1 MSAAGKLDDGGFS
14 IVTEPS
20 NAPAN
25 DTADDGGFTLV
36 SEAAPEGA
44 SRTEYL
50 GRSLGA
56 GLVSV
61 FGSGARVLG
70 DVYGSL
76 FGLNVEEAEAL
87 QKADV
92 ENGAAKPFDAQ
103 AFRDGYSP
111 NAALDRISQGAQGVS
126 TGIMQGTSE
135 PTKAKYATLEYATL
149 DPDKSAF
156 LSPTRMLGDVL
167 QSLPSTVALAV
178 TARFGGQAG
187 QSAFKDAMAG
197 GATEAVARQA
207 AIAAAAKNIATVG
220 AVSEGGLGYAQQAL
234 STQEQ
239 VKRIPQEKLDQSP
252 EYKDLRQQGYDAAAA
267 RDILAERA
275 GNMAGFIAGLVDA
288 GTNLASG
295 PVMGRV
301 IGEGGKVIPRIAK
314 GAATEAAQETVQ
326 SAGEQIGGNVA
337 ERRADPDKAIWDG
350 VLESALQG
358 AALGGIT
365 GGAAAGVFGGGAHG
379 DEPAATGSPARPL
392 PTRTIPTSPEAVA
405 DEVMAAPSVDDAI
418 AAAAAIA
425 QAPVSARPAAG
436 GDTSLDWQAVF
447 DDEDATQQIGWHNR
461 RTGEMRSLEEG
472 PAPAAPSPAQA
483 PVYKES
489 DQALSG
495 ANVPQ
500 GTLEVTTPPPS
511 EIPANP
517 AVSSEIR
524 QDLADSAAIVPPAG
538 PDQVVDPNRVIA
550 DAAAATSLRPGS
562 SLESL
567 PAAIASAWETVRP
580 GPGGDIPAALRAAAD
595 DTPAAPVTFQTAKG
609 STYVVHGDGTT
620 TRDKAPRADLGHEGQ
635 SGPQPRSQATFYVTP
650 AQADALSLIQ
660 TTGAAPMAL
669 KPMRE
674 GQWGITYM
682 SGKDTGKV
690 ERRTVITPAAKPAV
704 GLLPVEVFN
713 KGRTVHFGNEITA
726 VGTQPAAS
734 VAGEN
739 LNTPAAAGPVAPT
752 TMPLQSDY
760 NPVVAPSGK
769 LRGAPRRL
777 SEDDV
782 ASFLA
787 ARGGIRNDES
797 HDLIKGRG
805 LQQMVPGRGP
815 LIRSSGLSIDGAGEV
830 LHEAGFFGPPETTP
844 RPTENEVLQ
853 LLEQTGRGTDG
864 KARKVFRAEQAA
876 KIAEQRAGD
885 LAEEQ
890 NAAARAEIQTVGAQ
904 YGEALTEGEIDQ
916 ILANMGARDLDAEDA
931 LVEHLER
938 KAIQEEN
945 ADYES
950 ATAAPAAGEP
960 VPGGE
965 GAPDRAA
972 GESVERPAPVAGNE
986 SAAEEAREPA
996 APDSEEARP
1005 LAAERGADGLDQTI
1019 LVGAEHSARQ
1029 MAKSREDAGHGKV
1042 RAAAPQKDAGGMF
1055 APKLEQTKDIF
1066 SQPEKAATTPAPT
1079 STGIEDFGEVLTGA
1093 RKHYAEAY
1101 RDRMTEAAE
1110 VDIAAEPLSKSWPEP
1125 DYQKMLDDG
1134 ADPWLVG
1141 FIHSA
1146 RDEVPTKP
1154 QKSWKLKGWVE
1165 SVQTL
1170 RKFSN
1175 DLLNGAITKDALQ
1188 AALNNSA
1195 RLRSEILGRVDLYEA
1210 VGHSKSLK
1218 GIRLYAGSYSLYKGV
1233 KYSPNKTIWSV
1244 EKEQKATAFSNWPR
1258 ILGEG
1263 ETREEAIK
1271 AFKSQYATMGDEPRT
1286 SEVRFDLYWHGQS
1299 ENKKVYIGK
1308 KIGRG
1313 YIDLK
1318 AFDNVRSARLYMAEH
1333 KAELAALLE
1342 RKKSIPN
1349 ERREN
1354 NSPRVGA
1361 DHRGGANVTPQQFS
1375 ETFGFRGVQFGN
1387 YVEGARRQDDLN
1399 EAYDALL
1406 DMAGILNIPAKSIS
1420 LNGEL
1425 GLAFGARG
1433 TGGLRPA
1440 KAHYEP
1446 STVVINLTKANGA
1459 GSLAHEWWHSL
1470 DNYFSRA
1477 RSERAGFVTAS
1488 PVEHGP
1494 GIRAEMLK
1502 AFQGIVTAIKQT
1514 ALQKRS
1520 SVLDAR
1526 RSSPYWTTPHE
1537 MTARSFESYI
1547 IAKLQDQSASNDY
1560 LANIVSE
1567 DFWKAA
1573 EALGMEGDG
1582 GQTPSYPY
1590 LTPAEIPAVRTA
1602 YDNFFSAVETKEGEG
1617 GAIAMFSRRDD
1628 AMGPVEAV
1636 SRFRDLQPFAA
1647 RKAAERYALDNL
1659 RGTYVN
1665 ADTGW
1670 DIVLSRAG
1678 IKKTL
1683 EGDGSMVRA
1692 EIAANLPALLKSAT
1706 LADTHADVDAR
1717 PDVAAVH
1724 RFRTQFV
1731 LDGRV
1736 NDVLLTVKQ
1745 DTAGT
1750 NRHYA
1755 VEHVEV
1761 EPAGKRLPAG
1771 NTYEHTPAPG
1781 ENIPPDGEGFNKPE
1795 IPRVSGLFSSEFDA
1809 QREAVGAELRKRL
1822 DDLGLKDIALKL
1834 PDAIRVEQGGTVT
1847 NEDGAYAAKIIAV
1860 ALDAKD
1866 AAGTLDHE
1874 AIHAFKALGL
1884 FNKSEWSMLANRAAR
1899 EWRAKFKIDSRY
1911 SDLSEEKQNEEAV
1924 AEAFREWAKD
1934 ARTQKGTFARIFD
1947 KVRNALSAIGSVL
1960 RGRGFQTHESIFGR
1974 IERGEVGARER
1985 GADGDGSEPMFDR
1998 RERPQ
2003 AGIFDRMAVDPAR
2016 STVEHL
2022 TDSSRAL
2029 VDRLRTGLSREAIS
2043 ESMDRFRTAFQD
2055 RYLPMLRVQ
2064 TAVERQI
2071 GRPLSEDQ
2079 NPYLKE
2085 ELSTGRKGAKL
2096 EALAEGMI
2104 HPLFLDMQE
2113 KGVSV
2118 AELESYLY
2126 ARHAPERNARIDKIN
2141 PAFRGDMLDDAKAG
2155 SGMSNEEAAGIMAA
2169 AERASKIRA
2178 LEALA
2183 KRVDGILSY
2192 GVEQRVEAGLL
2203 SQAEA
2208 EAWKQS
2214 YKHYVPLRGHA
2225 ELDPQ
2230 GDAAFPRVGRPLSVK
2245 GRESQ
2250 RAFGRESKASDI
2262 LAYSIMQ
2269 AEEAIVRGENNR
2281 IAQAFHALAKAA
2293 PNPDFWTLDKV
2304 ENRPVWNKAAQTVE
2318 YRPVDRI
2325 SAEDAAYTISLKI
2338 DGVEHRVTLN
2348 RNNPAAVRLAEGM
2361 KSLGSDQAGLLIH
2374 TFGAINRFLSHVNTT
2389 LNPEFVITNAFR
2401 DIQEASINLNQFQIE
2416 GIVKNTIRDYPK
2428 ALKGSLQGAFKK
2440 GDGEWRKTYDEF
2452 RAAGGRVYFNQTE
2465 DIPGLRTRIEREVQ
2479 DAKPGVTAF
2488 KAVKSIFNFIESAN
2502 LGVENAVRLSAFKN
2516 AREAGMSPS
2525 QAASLAKNL
2534 TINFNRRGTYGPL
2547 MNSLYL
2553 FYNASVQGT
2562 AVMLTAMKSSKVR
2575 KIAYG
2580 IVATGAMLE
2589 ILNAMM
2595 SGTDDDG
2602 ELFYDKVDDY
2612 TKSHN
2617 LVLMDPTSDTGRF
2630 FKIPLPYGYG
2640 SFFAMGRAGAEMQRG
2655 KDFATAI
2662 GNLGTT
2668 IMDSFNPV
2676 GGAGTLINLIAPTA
2690 IDPLVDLFATNRD
2703 YAGKPIMPDQPQY
2716 GPPIPDNQRYWG
2728 SVSPYFKGITD
2739 TLNKLTGGDDVVP
2752 GTIDVSPETL
2762 QYLFGVVTGAA
2773 GSFYERNAD
2782 LVAKVLDPTEDV
2794 TFNDIPLARKVV
2806 GSKPSWVDKQAMYQ
2820 RTEEIEQVRDQVKD
2834 YRKTGRPAEAT
2845 ALLEKNRDL
2854 LSMAGQAN
2862 AARDQ
2867 LGNLRHQLAAAQR
2880 DMENGKIGKGD
2891 FQTRKKAIQDREL
2904 AIITRFNGAF
2914 NARTAEP
2921 VN

>member
-1 MSAAGKLDDGGFS
+1 MVKRILAEAGQGALTEG
-14 IVTEPS
+14 VTEGAQQTLAEATTSLAADKPFFTEE
-20 NAPAN
+20 
-25 DTADDGGFTLV
+25 TAKNVALNFVGG
-36 SEAAPEGA
+36 
-44 SRTEYL
+44 
-50 GRSLGA
+50 
-56 GLVSV
+56 
-61 FGSGARVLG
+61 VLG
-70 DVYGSL
+70 GGVLGGVQGAAIGDQPKPSG
-76 FGLNVEEAEAL
+76 E
-87 QKADV
+87 ADV
-92 ENGAAKPFDAQ
+92 EPGSGG
-103 AFRDGYSP
+103 FR
-111 NAALDRISQGAQGVS
+111 
-126 TGIMQGTSE
+126 
-135 PTKAKYATLEYATL
+135 
-149 DPDKSAF
+149 
-156 LSPTRMLGDVL
+156 
-167 QSLPSTVALAV
+167 SLPE
-178 TARFGGQAG
+178 AG
-187 QSAFKDAMAG
+187 Q
-197 GATEAVARQA
+197 
-207 AIAAAAKNIATVG
+207 
-220 AVSEGGLGYAQQAL
+220 
-234 STQEQ
+234 
-239 VKRIPQEKLDQSP
+239 
-252 EYKDLRQQGYDAAAA
+252 
-267 RDILAERA
+267 RA
-275 GNMAGFIAGLVDA
+275 N
-288 GTNLASG
+288 T
-295 PVMGRV
+295 
-301 IGEGGKVIPRIAK
+301 
-314 GAATEAAQETVQ
+314 
-326 SAGEQIGGNVA
+326 
-337 ERRADPDKAIWDG
+337 
-350 VLESALQG
+350 
-358 AALGGIT
+358 
-365 GGAAAGVFGGGAHG
+365 
-379 DEPAATGSPARPL
+379 
-392 PTRTIPTSPEAVA
+392 PTAPEAVA
-405 DEVMAAPSVDDAI
+405 STVMSASGVDDAI
-418 AAAAAIA
+418 AAAESIAA
-425 QAPVSARPAAG
+425 APVAARQVASQEASP
-436 GDTSLDWQAVF
+436 DWQAIF
-447 DDEDATQQIGWHNR
+447 DDEKGDQQIGWHNR
-461 RTGEMRSLEEG
+461 LSGSIRSLEEG
-472 PAPAAPSPAQA
+472 VPSAPAHDTL
-483 PVYKES
+483 YIES

-524 QDLADSAAIVPPAG
+524 QDLADFPAVVPPAG
-538 PDQVVDPNRVIA
+538 PDQGVDPNRVIA
-550 DAAAATSLRPGS
+550 DAAATRPQS
-562 SLESL
+562 E
-567 PAAIASAWETVRP
+567 PAPAMPPAQSVEAVPPASDVHQRTPVDIAV
-580 GPGGDIPAALRAAAD
+580 
-595 DTPAAPVTFQTAKG
+595 AAPITFQTAKG
-609 STYVVHGDGTT
+609 STYVVHDDGTT
-620 TRDKAPRADLGHEGQ
+620 TRDKAARTDPGHEGQ

-690 ERRTVITPAAKPAV
+690 ERRTVITPAAQPAV

-726 VGTQPAAS
+726 VGTPPAAS
-734 VAGEN
+734 GAGVN
-739 LNTPAAAGPVAPT
+739 LNTAAAAAPVAPT

-769 LRGAPRRL
+769 LRGAARRL

-815 LIRSSGLSIDGAGEV
+815 LIRNSGLSIDGAGEV
-830 LHEAGFFGPPETTP
+830 LHEAGFFGPPESTP

-876 KIAEQRAGD
+876 QIAEQRAGD

-890 NAAARAEIQTVGAQ
+890 NAAARAEIQTLGTQ
-904 YGEALTEGEIDQ
+904 YGEALTEAEIDQ

-950 ATAAPAAGEP
+950 ATAAPAASEP

-965 GAPDRAA
+965 GASDRAA
-972 GESVERPAPVAGNE
+972 GESGERPAPVAGNE

-1019 LVGAEHSARQ
+1019 IPGAEPSARQ
-1029 MAKSREDAGHGKV
+1029 MAKSREDAGRGKV

-1055 APKLEQTKDIF
+1055 APKLEETKDIF
-1066 SQPEKAATTPAPT
+1066 SQPEKAAPAPVEPRDPKT
-1079 STGIEDFGEVLTGA
+1079 ITLVEYDAAAKRFRAGEMTAAEAMQNFEDLAASGVSIKTELRAYPKDHLAKMDPRNRNESKIRLAESIYSSMLNSFNAKGAYTWSPFAAGGADSGPTNGI
-1093 RKHYAEAY
+1093 RKAMAGQTDQDIKNYAEERKKRIADRQQTY
-1101 RDRMTEAAE
+1101 TDPQTLTQFRDFISVRGASALTSEQKARYDALVADETKGKSEREKAQSQTVKKVDLGDVQTEIVETKHTQKGHELFVVKLSERVERDTYDRLVKAARSLGGNYSSYARDGAIPGFQFRTRDAAEKFVAVKDGDVSKADLTAAREVEVRDNAVERLRAMAAKMTEQADESLNADRKVNTARRANQAAGAEAQAATNKALATTMSNLADAIEGGDVRYLDAIRTRADVETLTTLVNRARHEWARAEQKRDSSLRYEKLQETPITPEMIDKAEYPYPYAHVDNALEMARIVENKPGFKRMAVALRKEAENAGRRNEWLVRGNSLANQEMLKVIAQE
-1110 VDIAAEPLSKSWPEP
+1110 VAKTKLSAAYTAESVLETFKNYDRAQRMGLTNPPTMRAALREFLQYRGAAAK
-1125 DYQKMLDDG
+1125 
-1134 ADPWLVG
+1134 ADPVKVAERALIGTKIPGYFPTPPRVVDQMLEAADIRDGMFVLEPSAGKGNILDRLQGAAKNLNVSAIEQQSSLRNILEMKGANIVG
-1141 FIHSA
+1141 
-1146 RDEVPTKP
+1146 RDFLEYDGKHDRIVMNPP
-1154 QKSWKLKGWVE
+1154 FEDRQDVAH
-1165 SVQTL
+1165 VMHAY
-1170 RKFSN
+1170 
-1175 DLLNGAITKDALQ
+1175 DLLNPG
-1188 AALNNSA
+1188 
-1195 RLRSEILGRVDLYEA
+1195 GRVVAIMSEGPFFGTDKRAEDFREWLDS
-1210 VGHSKSLK
+1210 VNGFSQQLPQ
-1218 GIRLYAGSYSLYKGV
+1218 GSFIDSERSTGV
-1233 KYSPNKTIWSV
+1233 
-1244 EKEQKATAFSNWPR
+1244 ATR
-1258 ILGEG
+1258 
-1263 ETREEAIK
+1263 
-1271 AFKSQYATMGDEPRT
+1271 M
-1286 SEVRFDLYWHGQS
+1286 
-1299 ENKKVYIGK
+1299 
-1308 KIGRG
+1308 
-1313 YIDLK
+1313 
-1318 AFDNVRSARLYMAEH
+1318 
-1333 KAELAALLE
+1333 
-1342 RKKSIPN
+1342 
-1349 ERREN
+1349 
-1354 NSPRVGA
+1354 
-1361 DHRGGANVTPQQFS
+1361 
-1375 ETFGFRGVQFGN
+1375 
-1387 YVEGARRQDDLN
+1387 
-1399 EAYDALL
+1399 
-1406 DMAGILNIPAKSIS
+1406 
-1420 LNGEL
+1420 
-1425 GLAFGARG
+1425 
-1433 TGGLRPA
+1433 
-1440 KAHYEP
+1440 
-1446 STVVINLTKANGA
+1446 VVIDKGNGDA
-1459 GSLAHEWWHSL
+1459 
-1470 DNYFSRA
+1470 A
-1477 RSERAGFVTAS
+1477 R
-1488 PVEHGP
+1488 
-1494 GIRAEMLK
+1494 
-1502 AFQGIVTAIKQT
+1502 
-1514 ALQKRS
+1514 
-1520 SVLDAR
+1520 
-1526 RSSPYWTTPHE
+1526 
-1537 MTARSFESYI
+1537 
-1547 IAKLQDQSASNDY
+1547 
-1560 LANIVSE
+1560 
-1567 DFWKAA
+1567 
-1573 EALGMEGDG
+1573 
-1582 GQTPSYPY
+1582 
-1590 LTPAEIPAVRTA
+1590 
-1602 YDNFFSAVETKEGEG
+1602 
-1617 GAIAMFSRRDD
+1617 FSRRDD
-1628 AMGPVEAV
+1628 ALGPVEAV

-1665 ADTGW
+1665 ADTDW

-1781 ENIPPDGEGFNKPE
+1781 ENIRPDGEGFNKPE
-1795 IPRVSGLFSSEFDA
+1795 IPRVTGVFSSEFDA

-1822 DDLGLKDIALKL
+1822 DDLGLKHIALKL

-1874 AIHAFKALGL
+1874 AVHAFKALGL

-1934 ARTQKGTFARIFD
+1934 ARAQKGTFARIFD

-1960 RGRGFQTHESIFGR
+1960 RGRGFQTAESIFGR

-1985 GADGDGSEPMFDR
+1985 GIERGNDPRIAFSR
-1998 RERPQ
+1998 RQQPQ
-2003 AGIFDRMAVDPAR
+2003 AGIFDRMAVDPDR
-2016 STVEHL
+2016 SVVEHL
-2022 TDSSRAL
+2022 TDTSRSI
-2029 VDRLRTGLSREAIS
+2029 VDRLRTGLSRDAIT
-2043 ESMDRFRTAFQD
+2043 ESVDRLRTAFQD

-2064 TAVERQI
+2064 NAVERQI
-2071 GRPLSEDQ
+2071 GSPLAEDQ

-2096 EALAEGMI
+2096 EALAEGMV

-2141 PAFRGDMLDDAKAG
+2141 PAFRGDMLDYAKAG
-2155 SGMSNEEAAGIMAA
+2155 SGMSNDEAAGIMAA
-2169 AERASKIRA
+2169 AERAGKIPA

-2208 EAWKQS
+2208 EAWKQA

-2230 GDAAFPRVGRPLSVK
+2230 GDATFPRVGRPLSVK

-2262 LAYSIMQ
+2262 LAYSIML
-2269 AEEAIVRGENNR
+2269 AEEAVVRGENNR

-2318 YRPVDRI
+2318 YWPVDRI

-2401 DIQEASINLNQFQIE
+2401 DVQEASINLNQFQIE
-2416 GIVKNTIRDYPK
+2416 GIVKNTLRDYPK

-2452 RAAGGRVYFNQTE
+2452 RAAGGRVYFNAVE
-2465 DIPGLRTRIEREVQ
+2465 DIPALRTRIEREVQ
-2479 DAKPGVTAF
+2479 DAKPGLTAF
-2488 KAVKSIFNFIESAN
+2488 KAVKSIFNFIESTN

-2575 KIAYG
+2575 KIAFG

-2589 ILNAMM
+2589 IMNAMM

-2617 LVLMDPTSDTGRF
+2617 LVIMDPTSDTGRF

-2640 SFFAMGRAGAEMQRG
+2640 SFFAMGRAGAELQRG
-2655 KDFATAI
+2655 KDFATAVS
-2662 GNLGTT
+2662 NLGTT

-2728 SVSPYFKGITD
+2728 SVSPNFKVITD

-2820 RTEEIEQVRDQVKD
+2820 RTEEIEQVRAQVKD

-2891 FQTRKKAIQDREL
+2891 FQARKKAIQDREQ